1 MSHDRLPLFQPKIC
15 STYLFRVT
23 FYRKQLEKPFL
34 DPKIGILHP
43 GAVGLSSCTRT
54 TLEMES
60 QNYEY
65 GQMPSAPMT
74 SVTNSPTTNTS
85 IGGLNLTTAQ
95 PTTNA
100 VSLDTLQN
108 QQAQVLMLENP
119 QNQMVVLN
127 TTTTSHTRPP
137 QLSTSISTSSSG
149 AITLNSMSDSTQDL
163 TLLVNQEQLPVLVM
177 GAAPPTSMETTASPQ
192 ITIGSVTS
200 NVSLDPS
207 LIHNTSK
214 MIVTSQPDQQPTQL
228 TITEVSQS
236 APPQVVLAAPQEQS
250 PTVVNVNAAI
260 YNPIFDPLDHVKRQN
275 DIINSSPTTT
285 TILDLSRQP
294 PPHQIDQSTVVNPLT
309 AAQAHA
315 AAVQVA
321 QVAAAQAAAV
331 QVAAVQAAAQQAAQ
345 QALIQNIISFMMIL
359 KLLCSSIAQVTQVQA
374 IQQQPPQNLSNDQN
388 SSVVLV
394 IENPGTNNQTTT
406 TTVQSVVSNDPMNI
420 VESIESI
427 ANAQMVES
435 TMNLIE
441 QNNRL
446 AMEIANNNQLAADV
460 NASTIISQSVSS
472 QMSISNNQT
481 EQILSSSTQPPP
493 MADLLNTSPIVTAS
507 WSIAPPNSGPSIVV
521 PSGGPIHLINVG
533 EHIVHNTVVVDSSIL
548 GSNSL
553 QPAQTLTFVAEN
565 PQLDMQNAAQK
576 SSVDNVIESPS
587 NIQSP
592 SRTISMSPEKQVS
605 HPQDERSNKKSPEI
619 EVRSQIDN
627 SSHDQLSEII
637 SQPSINLQTDI
648 DKIESSKTA
657 EIIATT
663 SINKSSNLEDLT
675 TDQLYIKLGQYE
687 FPNFSKD
694 QLIEKV
700 RYYEQRDKNSKN
712 RTSENKS
719 LKRSRGDSIK
729 SNYSDI
735 SATSLDDNDSPMTPN
750 DDGEDIKRESHRSE
764 SVIAGSSQSS
774 PSLSSVKPEGQDEKS
789 DSHRCMWRG
798 CTKVLES
805 LEALI
810 SHVGDSHIGSGKVS
824 RCLRGQKPF
833 TKRHKMYNHLRTHTG
848 ERPFVCN
855 VNGCGKRFSRP
866 DSLTTHVK
874 THSNH
879 RPYICSFKGCNKA
892 YYHSRSLRKHEKTHS
907 QHPLPSV
914 HSSGISIN
922 NGMHINFT
930 SQNNRLYSSSQQQT
944 PQTHLFQQRPP
955 GFDPSSN
962 PLPSGSRDMRPV
974 PPPPPQP
981 IHPHH
986 LPPVHQLHP
995 PSPVGPSPPTS
1006 NSFNYSQAHRILPQ
1020 GPSPSGQHGSL
1031 NYHYHPAPLQP
1042 QPLNHRPELV
1052 HHSRSSSFDGS
1063 QQQGPPTSTSSP
1075 SSHFFAHSQQS
1086 STAPTGRS
1094 SNSPAT
1100 SN

>member
-1 MSHDRLPLFQPKIC
+1 
-15 STYLFRVT
+15 
-23 FYRKQLEKPFL
+23 
-34 DPKIGILHP
+34 
-43 GAVGLSSCTRT
+43 
-54 TLEMES
+54 MES
-60 QNYEY
+60 RNFEY
-65 GQMPSAPMT
+65 GQMPPAPLA

-95 PTTNA
+95 QNTNA
-100 VSLDTLQN
+100 VSLDSLQN
-108 QQAQVLMLENP
+108 QQAQQVLVLDNA

-127 TTTTSHTRPP
+127 ASPTSHSRPP
-137 QLSTSISTSSSG
+137 QISTSISTSSSG
-149 AITLNSMSDSTQDL
+149 TITLNSINDSTQDL
-163 TLLVNQEQLPVLVM
+163 AMLVNQEQLPVLVM
-177 GAAPPTSMETTASPQ
+177 GAAPATSMESTTTPQ
-192 ITIGSVTS
+192 ITIGTVSST
-200 NVSLDPS
+200 VSLDPS

-214 MIVTSQPDQQPTQL
+214 MIVTSQQDQQQTQL

-250 PTVVNVNAAI
+250 STVVNVNAAI

-275 DIINSSPTTT
+275 DIISSSPTTT
-285 TILDLSRQP
+285 TIMDLNQMIIDTDP
-294 PPHQIDQSTVVNPLT
+294 PVKVHDD
-309 AAQAHA
+309 AQAVVEAQLHA
-315 AAVQVA
+315 VVVDA
-321 QVAAAQAAAV
+321 
-331 QVAAVQAAAQQAAQ
+331 
-345 QALIQNIISFMMIL
+345 
-359 KLLCSSIAQVTQVQA
+359 QVQA
-374 IQQQPPQNLSNDQN
+374 Q
-388 SSVVLV
+388 
-394 IENPGTNNQTTT
+394 
-406 TTVQSVVSNDPMNI
+406 PMNI
-420 VESIESI
+420 VEIDSI

-435 TMNLIE
+435 MNNLIE

-493 MADLLNTSPIVTAS
+493 IADLLNTSPIVTAS
-507 WSIAPPNSGPSIVV
+507 WSIAPPNNGPSIVV

-587 NIQSP
+587 TNIQSP
-592 SRTISMSPEKQVS
+592 SRTMSPDKQVS
-605 HPQDERSNKKSPEI
+605 QPQDERSKKSPEN
-619 EVRSQIDN
+619 ED
-627 SSHDQLSEII
+627 DQLSDEII
-637 SQPSINLQTDI
+637 SQPSIMQTDI
-648 DKIESSKTA
+648 DIDTIESSKTA
-657 EIIATT
+657 ETLAATTT
-663 SINKSSNLEDLT
+663 SINKSSNLEDLS
-675 TDQLYIKLGQYE
+675 TDQLYAKLGQYE
-687 FPNFSKD
+687 FPNYSKD

-712 RTSENKS
+712 RNSENKS

-729 SNYSDI
+729 SNYSDM

-750 DDGEDIKRESHRSE
+750 DDGEDLKRESHRSE

-810 SHVGDSHIGSGKVS
+810 SHVGDSHIGSGKATYACDWEG
-824 RCLRGQKPF
+824 CLRGQKPF

-848 ERPFVCN
+848 ERPFVCT

-892 YYHSRSLRKHEKTHS
+892 YYHSRSLRKHEKTHT

-930 SQNNRLYSSSQQQT
+930 SQNRLYPSSQQQP

-955 GFDPSSN
+955 GFNPSSN
-962 PLPSGSRDMRPV
+962 PLPS
-974 PPPPPQP
+974 
-981 IHPHH
+981 
-986 LPPVHQLHP
+986 VHQLHP
-995 PSPVGPSPPTS
+995 PSPVGPSPPSS
-1006 NSFNYSQAHRILPQ
+1006 NSFNYSQGHRILSQ
-1020 GPSPSGQHGSL
+1020 GPPSSGQHGPL
-1031 NYHYHPAPLQP
+1031 NYHYHTPLP

-1052 HHSRSSSFDGS
+1052 HHSRGPSFDGS
-1063 QQQGPPTSTSSP
+1063 QQQ
-1075 SSHFFAHSQQS
+1075 
-1086 STAPTGRS
+1086 
-1094 SNSPAT
+1094 
-1100 SN
+1100 

>member
-1 MSHDRLPLFQPKIC
+1 
-15 STYLFRVT
+15 
-23 FYRKQLEKPFL
+23 
-34 DPKIGILHP
+34 
-43 GAVGLSSCTRT
+43 
-54 TLEMES
+54 MES

-95 PTTNA
+95 PNTNT

-108 QQAQVLMLENP
+108 QQAQVIMLENP

-127 TTTTSHTRPP
+127 TTSTSHTRPP

-149 AITLNSMSDSTQDL
+149 TITLNSMSDSTQDL
-163 TLLVNQEQLPVLVM
+163 ALLVNQEQLPVLVM
-177 GAAPPTSMETTASPQ
+177 GAAPPTSMETTTSSQ

-260 YNPIFDPLDHVKRQN
+260 YNPIFDPLDHVKRQ

-285 TILDLSRQP
+285 TIMDLNRQP

-309 AAQAHA
+309 AHA
-315 AAVQVA
+315 VH
-321 QVAAAQAAAV
+321 VAAAQAAA
-331 QVAAVQAAAQQAAQ
+331 QVAAVQVAQQAAQ

-359 KLLCSSIAQVTQVQA
+359 KLLLCSIQVAQVAQVAQVQA
-374 IQQQPPQNLSNDQN
+374 IQQQQPPQNLSNDQN

-435 TMNLIE
+435 MNLIE

-507 WSIAPPNSGPSIVV
+507 WSIAPPNNGPSIVV

-565 PQLDMQNAAQK
+565 PQLDMQNVAQK
-576 SSVDNVIESPS
+576 SSVDNVIGSPS

-592 SRTISMSPEKQVS
+592 SRTMSPEKQVS
-605 HPQDERSNKKSPEI
+605 HPQDELSKKSPEI

-627 SSHDQLSEII
+627 SSQ
-637 SQPSINLQTDI
+637 
-648 DKIESSKTA
+648 
-657 EIIATT
+657 
-663 SINKSSNLEDLT
+663 DLT
-675 TDQLYIKLGQYE
+675 TDQLYAKLGQYE

-700 RYYEQRDKNSKN
+700 RYYELRDKNSKN

-798 CTKVLES
+798 CTKVLDS

-810 SHVGDSHIGSGKVS
+810 SHVGDSHIGSGKATYACDWEG
-824 RCLRGQKPF
+824 CLRGQKPF

-962 PLPSGSRDMRPV
+962 PLPSGSP
-974 PPPPPQP
+974 
-981 IHPHH
+981 
-986 LPPVHQLHP
+986 
-995 PSPVGPSPPTS
+995 
-1006 NSFNYSQAHRILPQ
+1006 HRILPQ

-1052 HHSRSSSFDGS
+1052 HHSRGPSFDGS

-1100 SN
+1100 